1 MFLEIFSFATVTHG
15 VVTFLLKSTGREKR
29 GKKRKRRNKRRRKW
43 RRRKKRRGKK
53 KERNITGMLCKGNMC

>member
-1 MFLEIFSFATVTHG
+1 MFLEIFSFATVMHG
-15 VVTFLLKSTGREKR
+15 VVTFPLKLTGREKR
-29 GKKRKRRNKRRRKW
+29 GKRRKRRNKRRRKW